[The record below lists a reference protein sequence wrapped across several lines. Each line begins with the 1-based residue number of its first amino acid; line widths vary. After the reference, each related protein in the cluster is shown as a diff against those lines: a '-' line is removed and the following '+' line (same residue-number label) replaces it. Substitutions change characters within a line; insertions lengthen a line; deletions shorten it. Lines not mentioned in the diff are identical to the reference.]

1 MPHASTS
8 GKHCARGMQT
18 AVAFIHLQA
27 LISHSPSPVQVATVC
42 KHLAQTPELAGGFNA
57 VGFSQGG
64 QFIRAVL
71 ERCQHTGPRMHTLI
85 TLGGQHQGIMSV
97 PTCWSP
103 GTGYAPSALC
113 KSMQHLLGFGAYL
126 PWVRDHIVQ
135 AQYFK
140 VSRLGISQGL

>member
-1 MPHASTS
+1 M
-8 GKHCARGMQT
+8 
-18 AVAFIHLQA
+18 
-27 LISHSPSPVQVATVC
+27 QVATVC

-71 ERCQHTGPRMHTLI
+71 ERCQHTGPHMHTLV

-103 GTGYAPSALC
+103 GTGYAPSAAC
-113 KSMQHLLGFGAYL
+113 RTMQRLLGFGAYL
-126 PWVRDHIVQ
+126 PWVRNHIVQ

-140 VSRLGISQGL
+140 VGTLGSSQCR